1 MGEGTTA
8 MAITLTFHGHSCF
21 QLDDGEHSLLVDPF
35 FTDNPAAKIAASDI
49 KCTHIA
55 ITHGHFDHFA
65 DCEGIAKA
73 NEATVCAAFEICEYL
88 SEQGHEKCEPGNTG
102 GRIETP
108 FGGISFTPA
117 IHSSSFEGRY
127 MGMPCGLMIEFA
139 GAVLYHAGD
148 TALFSDMEFLGQMYQ
163 PDIAMFPIGDRFTMG
178 PEMAAVAAEMVGA
191 QTAIPM
197 HYNTW
202 PPIEVAVERF
212 APKDIDVLIM
222 EPGEALEL
230 AAE

>member
-1 MGEGTTA
+1 
-8 MAITLTFHGHSCF
+8 
-21 QLDDGEHSLLVDPF
+21 
-35 FTDNPAAKIAASDI
+35 
-49 KCTHIA
+49 
-55 ITHGHFDHFA
+55 
-65 DCEGIAKA
+65 
-73 NEATVCAAFEICEYL
+73 
-88 SEQGHEKCEPGNTG
+88 
-102 GRIETP
+102 
-108 FGGISFTPA
+108 
-117 IHSSSFEGRY
+117 